1 MSTETGA
8 VVASL
13 AGAVV
18 TSLASLDFDWLSQL
32 VAPSANSRNI
42 ATFPAAIIVLIFM
55 VLIFMV
61 VVYRKYKSRLCI

>member
-32 VAPSANSRNI
+32 VVASANNMASTEIRPKGFNRV
-42 ATFPAAIIVLIFM
+42 FIVFISKQLFNS
-55 VLIFMV
+55 LLF
-61 VVYRKYKSRLCI
+61 